1 KKTDTG
7 RAVYGG
13 GGIAPDEVVN
23 AKLISP
29 GQRRLVSPIFAFS
42 RELVNGRI
50 NGFDNY
56 RVQQAIVFD
65 HDLQTTDFGITDQL
79 FRAFKEFV
87 ASDPNL
93 KNVSS
98 LIQANR
104 PFVELQLR
112 FNIVT
117 AAYGRV
123 MADRVFVTGDDQ
135 QVARA
140 IEVVPR
146 ARDLAM
152 SARQRTQP

>member
-1 KKTDTG
+1 M
-7 RAVYGG
+7 YGG
-13 GGIAPDEVVN
+13 GGIAPDEPVN
-23 AKLISP
+23 AKIITLA
-29 GQRRLVSPIFAFS
+29 QRRLLSPIFAFS

-56 RVQQAIVFD
+56 RVQQAIDFN
-65 HDLQTTDFGITDQL
+65 HDLQATDFAITDSL
-79 FRAFKEFV
+79 FRAFTEFV
-87 ASDPNL
+87 ASDPDL
-93 KNVSS
+93 KHLSS
-98 LIQANR
+98 LAQANR
-104 PFVELQLR
+104 SFVGLQMR

-117 AAYGRV
+117 AAHGRV

-140 IEVVPR
+140 VEVVPR